1 MILTS
6 NSLRDPQRDIA
17 DIYLLSITI
26 PGSAQAAGNAAAS
39 VLSRPDGGD
48 PGDGDYYGGTGRD
61 RYRERDEHYG
71 GHGRAERSANS
82 DYENERGDENH
93 DDRPRRVYVR
103 LDGALATI
111 DDETM
116 VTLSTTLAAAGKG
129 VGNVRVAELAMTEEE
144 VMGALRAV
152 LAAVEEGAGYVLS
165 APLAT
170 ADVGMMGVLSIALNT
185 TTNEEVMG
193 ALSGEEEEI
202 DILQFPHR
210 REG

>member
-1 MILTS
+1 VILTS

-26 PGSAQAAGNAAAS
+26 PGSAQAAGDAAAS
-39 VLSRPDGGD
+39 VLGRPDGRD
-48 PGDGDYYGGTGRD
+48 PGKTATTTEVLVVTGTGSVMNITGVVGEQKEVPIVTMRMS
-61 RYRERDEHYG
+61 
-71 GHGRAERSANS
+71 AETKIVMTE
-82 DYENERGDENH
+82 DVEFTC
-93 DDRPRRVYVR
+93 V

-116 VTLSTTLAAAGKG
+116 ITLSTTLAAAGKG
-129 VGNVRVAELAMTEEE
+129 VGNVRVAELAMIKEE
-144 VMGALRAV
+144 VMGALRAI

-185 TTNEEVMG
+185 TTTRKRW
-193 ALSGEEEEI
+193 AL
-202 DILQFPHR
+202 
-210 REG
+210 